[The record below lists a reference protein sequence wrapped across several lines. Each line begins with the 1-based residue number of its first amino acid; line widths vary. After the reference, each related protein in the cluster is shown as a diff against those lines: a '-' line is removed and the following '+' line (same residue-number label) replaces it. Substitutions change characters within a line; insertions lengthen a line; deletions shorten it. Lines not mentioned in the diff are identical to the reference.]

1 MAEGNVEEAKIVG
14 DSTPNLSDNEIST
27 SEEFWQ
33 NLSDPEQDLSTF
45 VWLVGLV
52 FDIDSEPTRAFIT
65 ARSKEAAVNKIC
77 QILASDD
84 LTKHSGLNPQDYD
97 SALDFMRAYFDGSEN
112 RDVFMM
118 LCPLE

>member
-14 DSTPNLSDNEIST
+14 ESTPNLSENETST
-27 SEEFWQ
+27 SDQFWE

-52 FDIDSEPTRAFIT
+52 FDIDSEPTRAFVT

-97 SALDFMRAYFDGSEN
+97 NALDFMRAYFDGSEN

>member
-1 MAEGNVEEAKIVG
+1 MAEGNVEDATIVG
-14 DSTPNLSDNEIST
+14 SGSPDLNQNEIST
-27 SEEFWQ
+27 SDEFWE

-84 LTKHSGLNPQDYD
+84 LTKYSGLNPQDYD
-97 SALDFMRAYFDGSEN
+97 SALDFMRAYFDGSPN

-118 LCPLE
+118 LSPLE